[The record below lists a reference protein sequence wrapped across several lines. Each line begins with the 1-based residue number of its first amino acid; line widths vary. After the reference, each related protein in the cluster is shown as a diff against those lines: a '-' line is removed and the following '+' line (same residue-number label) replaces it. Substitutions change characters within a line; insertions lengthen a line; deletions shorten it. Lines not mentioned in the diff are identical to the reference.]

1 MKPVFTNSIK
11 TIGLMSGTS
20 LDGLDIVAA
29 EFTKSNHKWNY
40 EIMAAETVS
49 YTENW
54 QKRLENAHTLPGKEL
69 IELHNAYGV
78 LTGRLVSRFMNTNSY
93 FPDII
98 ASHGHTVF
106 HQPSA
111 GLSFQIGNG
120 IFIAKETKTLTIAD
134 FRQDDVALG
143 GEGAPLVPAGD
154 RLLFPEYTYCLNL
167 GGFANISFEKNG
179 KRIAFDICPVNF
191 VLNYLAKKIGFQ
203 YDNNGE
209 IGKRGK
215 ADQNLIYSLNQLD
228 YYRQPPPKSLGR
240 EWTEQ
245 FFIPLLSASQ
255 ISVYDQMRSVYEHIA
270 VQTVKVIEDDNASV
284 LITGGGAYNKFLTD
298 YLAQYTNARL
308 FIPDDQLIKFKE
320 ALVFAFLGLLRYF
333 GEINCYSSVTGAKQ
347 DTSAGVIF
355 YP

>member
-1 MKPVFTNSIK
+1 
-11 TIGLMSGTS
+11 MSGTS

-29 EFTKSNHKWNY
+29 EFTKSDHKWHY
-40 EIMAAETVS
+40 KILAAETVI
-49 YTENW
+49 YPEEW
-54 QKRLENAHTLPGKEL
+54 QSRLANACNLPGKEL
-69 IELHNAYGV
+69 MELHNEYGAM
-78 LTGRLVSRFMNTNSY
+78 TGRLVSRFMKANSF
-93 FPDII
+93 FPDLI

-134 FRQDDVALG
+134 FRQGDVALG

-167 GGFANISFEKNG
+167 GGFANISFEKNR

-191 VLNYLAKKIGFQ
+191 VLNHLANKIGLQF
-203 YDNNGE
+203 DKNGE
-209 IGKRGK
+209 LGSRGK
-215 ADQNLIYSLNQLD
+215 ADKNLVCSLNQIE

-240 EWTEQ
+240 EWAEQ

-255 ISVYDQMRSVYEHIA
+255 ISIHDKMRSVYEHIA
-270 VQTVKVIEDDNASV
+270 MQTGKVIEEVDASV
-284 LITGGGAYNKFLTD
+284 LITGGGAYNKFLIDSLGQFTK
-298 YLAQYTNARL
+298 ARL
-308 FIPDDQLIKFKE
+308 IIPDDKLLKFKE

-333 GEINCYSSVTGAKQ
+333 GEINCYSSVTGAEH

-355 YP
+355 YPW